1 MRERERERERES
13 RVLVDNYERHKVTNV
28 SKFKSGVLVD
38 NYESHKVTN
47 VSKFAKFAKKFE
59 FQRFK
64 NLKST
69 KLQ

>member
-1 MRERERERERES
+1 MWI
-13 RVLVDNYERHKVTNV
+13 LHNVDTAKVTNV

-47 VSKFAKFAKKFE
+47 VSKIAKFAKKFE

>member
-1 MRERERERERES
+1 M
-13 RVLVDNYERHKVTNV
+13 HKVTNV

-47 VSKFAKFAKKFE
+47 VSKFAKFPKKFV

-64 NLKST
+64 MLKAT